1 MQSRSMKLQEA
12 WLDYCL
18 TNRIIAYGEVP
29 PLSEEEIEERCS
41 KQFEEAIKIAEEEY
55 KDECINDLES

>member
-29 PLSEEEIEERCS
+29 PISEEEIEERCR
-41 KQFEEAIKIAEEEY
+41 KHFAEVIKRAEEEY
-55 KDECINDLES
+55 KDESIDY